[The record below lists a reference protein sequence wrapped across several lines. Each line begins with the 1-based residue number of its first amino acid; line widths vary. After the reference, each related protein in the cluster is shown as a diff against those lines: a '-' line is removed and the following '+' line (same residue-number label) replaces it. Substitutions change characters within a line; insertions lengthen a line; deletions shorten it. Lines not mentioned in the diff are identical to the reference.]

1 MPYMHCWEDVE
12 EIMHAP
18 RPPGIVLR
26 MESGSVQSALGI
38 PEKLTERSLGE

>member
-18 RPPGIVLR
+18 YPPGVALR
-26 MESGSVQSALGI
+26 WESGSVLPALGI
-38 PEKLTERSLGE
+38 PEKLAEHSSGE